1 MVRADLQ
8 ISMKNAMAKP
18 LDRGDGRANDA
29 EKVHPGVHLIHG
41 DGRGPQK
48 RSFQGLLFGRVAD
61 YARRYLT
68 ASVEHRL
75 SLVQSQLD
83 LVQSQL
89 DASAAQSDRIELLA
103 ERLLAA
109 IEGPQAQL
117 ILDMAGVKTDL
128 KAVEAD
134 LRALP
139 SMIGPRLDE
148 IEVKIRPLI
157 AFDEES
163 YAVRLRDGY
172 AMVPRSEAVFA
183 VMVANATSAGLEP
196 GTRRVLQALIQPGMS
211 VADIGANVGLLTLAC
226 AVATGPTGRVYA
238 FEPEAGP
245 RSQLEK
251 TRYINGLRWVEVF
264 DLAVG
269 AKTGK
274 QTFHI
279 SPVIGHSSLY
289 ELPEEDGKGRN
300 ISIKVTK
307 LDDVLAPGERLDV
320 VKIDVEGAELDV
332 LSGMGRILSD
342 NPDLAII
349 AEYGPSHLS
358 RIGLTPETWFGAFEK
373 VGLEAHLISEPDGVC
388 RRIEIADLRDVI
400 SVNIAFVRRGGKA
413 VSRLPK

>member
-1 MVRADLQ
+1 M
-8 ISMKNAMAKP
+8 SKP
-18 LDRGDGRANDA
+18 L
-29 EKVHPGVHLIHG
+29 
-41 DGRGPQK
+41 GRGESLALGSQPEADQAALDLLQSNGTPPQK
-48 RSFQGLLFGRVAD
+48 RSLKGLFFGKIAD

-75 SLVQSQLD
+75 SLVQR
-83 LVQSQL
+83 QL
-89 DASAAQSDRIELLA
+89 DALSAQGERIELLTH
-103 ERLLAA
+103 RLLIAL
-109 IEGPQAQL
+109 EGPQAQL
-117 ILDMAGVKTDL
+117 MRDMDIVKASVHAMEAKL
-128 KAVEAD
+128 HVVEND

-139 SMIGPRLDE
+139 AMLGPRLDE

-157 AFDEES
+157 PFDEES

-172 AMVPRSEAVFA
+172 AMVPRSEPVFA
-183 VMVANATSAGLEP
+183 VMVANATSSGLEP
-196 GTRRVLQALIQPGMS
+196 GTRRVLQALILPGMS
-211 VADIGANVGLLTLAC
+211 VADVGANVGLLTLAC
-226 AVATGPTGRVYA
+226 AVATGPLGRVYA

-251 TRYINGLRWVEVF
+251 TRHLNGLRWVEVF
-264 DLAVG
+264 DKAVG

-289 ELPEEDGKGRN
+289 DLPEEDGKGRAV
-300 ISIKVTK
+300 SIKVTK

-332 LSGMGRILSD
+332 LSGMERILKD

-373 VGLEAHLISEPDGVC
+373 AGLEAHLISEPDGAC
-388 RRIEIADLRDVI
+388 RPIKLSDLKDVV

-413 VSRLPK
+413 ISRLPR